1 MTEENTK
8 ADILKYVTELL
19 DKRKKEMEELML
31 SIKNKKEEE
40 K

>member
-8 ADILKYVTELL
+8 TDILKYVTGLL

-40 K
+40 